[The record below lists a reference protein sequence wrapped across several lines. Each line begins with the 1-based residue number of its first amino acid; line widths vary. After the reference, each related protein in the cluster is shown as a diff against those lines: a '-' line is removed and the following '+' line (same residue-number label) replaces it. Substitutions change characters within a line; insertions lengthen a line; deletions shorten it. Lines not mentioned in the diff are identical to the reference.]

1 MTGTDSP
8 QSTQPLAIGGLALRV
23 LAALVAIEVSLFSL
37 DFFIAHRE
45 IVGSRDLQA
54 LFDITHEDTIG
65 TWVSTTQYLAL
76 AFTAWLLR
84 LRTRAL
90 PGAGGRARG
99 WGVLA
104 LFFAYMSFDDGS
116 RFHERIGSLFGD
128 HAADIPAQFVAGLAG
143 GLIDWFPSYNWQL
156 AFFPLFCSA
165 GLFLVVFLG
174 RELRS
179 AAMLQA
185 LVFGGLCCWVFAVF
199 LDFLEG
205 SSEGMSL
212 LQSIFGGSYRATEHI
227 VRAVEETVELFG
239 ATLMLTAFTEHLS
252 RVSNGWSIRFSAS
265 PPVGSNAA
273 ATAASRDGHTGVSHE
288 DCLRPAH

>member
-1 MTGTDSP
+1 MTGTDHSESK
-8 QSTQPLAIGGLALRV
+8 QQLELGGLALRV
-23 LAALVAIEVSLFSL
+23 LAALVTIEVSLFAL
-37 DFFIAHRE
+37 DFFISHRE
-45 IVGSRDLQA
+45 VVASRDLQA

-84 LRTRAL
+84 LRTRIL
-90 PGAGGRARG
+90 PDAGGRARG

-104 LFFAYMSFDDGS
+104 VFFAYMSFDDGS

-128 HAADIPAQFVAGLAG
+128 HATDIPAQFVAGLAG

-156 AFFPLFCSA
+156 AFFPVFASA

-179 AAMLQA
+179 AALHG
-185 LVFGGLCCWVFAVF
+185 LVLGGLSCWVFAVF

-252 RVSNGWSIRFSAS
+252 RVADGWSVRFSANV
-265 PPVGSNAA
+265 PVARVA
-273 ATAASRDGHTGVSHE
+273 EAPAASAREHAGVSDE
-288 DCLRPAH
+288 DCLYPAR

>member
-1 MTGTDSP
+1 MTRTDHSESK
-8 QSTQPLAIGGLALRV
+8 QQLALGGLALRV
-23 LAALVAIEVSLFSL
+23 LAALVTIEVSLFAL
-37 DFFIAHRE
+37 DFFISHRE
-45 IVGSRDLQA
+45 VVASRDLQA

-84 LRTRAL
+84 LRTRNL
-90 PGAGGRARG
+90 PDAAGRARG

-104 LFFAYMSFDDGS
+104 VFFAYMSFDDGS

-128 HAADIPAQFVAGLAG
+128 HAADIPAKFVAGMAG

-156 AFFPLFCSA
+156 AFFPVFASA

-179 AAMLQA
+179 AALHA
-185 LVFGGLCCWVFAVF
+185 LVLGGLSCWVFAVF

-205 SSEGMSL
+205 ASEGMSL
-212 LQSIFGGSYRATEHI
+212 LQAVFGGSYRATEHI

-252 RVSNGWSIRFSAS
+252 RVADGWSVRFSANA
-265 PPVGSNAA
+265 PVARVA
-273 ATAASRDGHTGVSHE
+273 EAPAASAREHAGVSDE
-288 DCLRPAH
+288 DCLHPAR